1 MNKPN
6 AILARLKFPVAVAVG
21 LLGFLQVALPFA
33 VRPDTL
39 GVNHVE
45 HSARLASSGM
55 PTQAQM
61 ASIARA
67 GFGSVINL
75 APDDALGSHDDEGAL
90 VERLGMRYFH
100 VPIDFTA
107 PQPVDYT
114 RFAQAMREA
123 GDQRV
128 LVHCQLSL
136 RASSL
141 AFLYRTIELGED
153 VDHAY
158 DDVARVW
165 QPTPV
170 WQAFLRETLRAHGK
184 PLPLE
189 LDSAG

>member
-1 MNKPN
+1 MW
-6 AILARLKFPVAVAVG
+6 ARFKFPAAVAVG

-33 VRPDTL
+33 VRPAAL

-55 PTQAQM
+55 PTHAQM
-61 ASIARA
+61 SAIAQA
-67 GFGSVINL
+67 GFGVVVNL
-75 APDDALGSHDDEGAL
+75 APDEALGSFDNEAGV

-100 VPIDFTA
+100 VPIDFTS

-114 RFAQAMREA
+114 RFARAMREA
-123 GDQRV
+123 GDERV

-141 AFLYRTIELGED
+141 MFLYRTIELGED
-153 VDHAY
+153 VDRAY

-165 QPTPV
+165 QPTP
-170 WQAFLRETLRAHGK
+170 A
-184 PLPLE
+184 
-189 LDSAG
+189 